1 MLRRSYI
8 RLWQVYVENDEC
20 IVAGRNKTAREGR
33 HRHWICIRLLF
44 ESNPY
49 LVMNGIILPI
59 LSDAQFYITIRVTLE
74 VTVCVNLHDI
84 LLALRAYT
92 NREFA
97 ASADSARH
105 RERHLSVL
113 VCRVEEIEAIRSVE
127 LWKFCE
133 EVRVVVFASF
143 LVEIVVIVGIPREF
157 KELIN
162 GLTRGIGH
170 TLNCR
175 LDVLE
180 RHHLLPRVSLGIF
193 IGKVVEFRWNFWGRI
208 NAAYCIIKPFRTA
221 SLSEDRRHQRLG
233 RLNIASHC
241 LRDSVATLGVAR
253 YGQSERG

>member
-1 MLRRSYI
+1 MLRRGNI
-8 RLWQVYVENDEC
+8 RLRQVYVENDEC
-20 IVAGRNKTAREGR
+20 IVAGWNETPREGR
-33 HRHWICIRLLF
+33 HQHWICILLLF

-59 LSDAQFYITIRVTLE
+59 LSDAQFYITLRVALE

-84 LLALRAYT
+84 LLALRTYA

-113 VCRVEEIEAIRSVE
+113 VCRVEEIKAIRSVE
-127 LWKFCE
+127 FRKFCE
-133 EVRVVVFASF
+133 EVFVVVFVSF
-143 LVEIVVIVGIPREF
+143 WVKIVVIVSVPREF
-157 KELIN
+157 KELVN

-170 TLNCR
+170 TLNRR

-180 RHHLLPRVSLGIF
+180 RHHLFPRVSLGIF
-193 IGKVVEFRWNFWGRI
+193 IGEVVEFRWNFWGRI

-221 SLSEDRRHQRLG
+221 SLSEDRRHQRF
-233 RLNIASHC
+233 
-241 LRDSVATLGVAR
+241 
-253 YGQSERG
+253 